1 MTEPAA
7 SQNGS
12 NVHKGGIT
20 DIEPTDSK
28 LEIKLQFVA
37 LRAKGWSY
45 VRIARKLKVARA
57 TLANW
62 SQEFEEEIASLK
74 AMELEALHES
84 YFMSKEARIKL
95 LGDQIKAIQLE
106 LKNRDLTDVPTD
118 KLLELLLRFQSQLQ
132 DEYIEPRPLSSQEM
146 ADIKVLRQEGQK

>member
-28 LEIKLQFVA
+28 LDLKLQFVA

-45 VRIARKLKVARA
+45 VRIARRLKVAKG

-62 SQEFEEEIASLK
+62 SQELEEEIASLR
-74 AMELEALHES
+74 AMELEALFES
-84 YFMSKEARIKL
+84 HFLAKEARIKL
-95 LGDQIKAIQLE
+95 LGDQVKALQREIKS
-106 LKNRDLTDVPTD
+106 RDLTTVPTE
-118 KLLELLLRFQSQLQ
+118 KLMELLLRTYAELR

-146 ADIKVLRQEGQK
+146 AEIKVLRQEGQK